1 MNWPQNNENNNQK
14 QLPLQQNNNKLVAKF
29 TVGQENLKTESKAE
43 TRTSE
48 PWLRIYLAGKTAKTG
63 WISNP
68 IPLVNHSL
76 VHLVI
81 PKTIHIHFANYLCA
95 RMDLDGIKLTA
106 SGLCLRSWVKT
117 PRLEIN
123 QCEPTINWF
132 NNSRYCWPALL
143 LVCF

>member
-48 PWLRIYLAGKTAKTG
+48 PWLQIYLPGKLTSTG

-76 VHLVI
+76 VHLAVQFTFI
-81 PKTIHIHFANYLCA
+81 LQTIY
-95 RMDLDGIKLTA
+95 
-106 SGLCLRSWVKT
+106 V
-117 PRLEIN
+117 LEWI
-123 QCEPTINWF
+123 
-132 NNSRYCWPALL
+132 
-143 LVCF
+143 